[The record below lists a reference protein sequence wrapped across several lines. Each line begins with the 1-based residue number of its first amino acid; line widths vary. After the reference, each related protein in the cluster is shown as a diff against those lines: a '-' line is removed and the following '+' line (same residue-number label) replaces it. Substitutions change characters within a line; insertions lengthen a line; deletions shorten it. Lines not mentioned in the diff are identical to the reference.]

1 LGEVLHEDG
10 ELVGLALGGDLRAF
24 GAIVRRYQDSVYATA
39 LRRTGN
45 TADAEDVTQ
54 EAFLAAYENLSGLK
68 EPAKL
73 GGWLRSVTRYTYSNW
88 RRKHPA
94 TKPIGVDVDL
104 AEAVQCQRWPRPDE
118 AMQQEELRQR
128 ILDAV
133 ASLPQRMGEVVR
145 LYYVDGFSY
154 QDISDVLSMSMTTV
168 KGRLQMGRDLL
179 RKELLDMM
187 EDALFKELLEKAAA
201 AANEKGQIKVW
212 ERDMEESLALVEQAL
227 ARAGELGTARE
238 RDTARM
244 HALIEKVQY
253 LPNTEDEAQWRV
265 WEEVLGLARKLKD
278 HAMVGRLLVQTIF
291 MRPPKDPQVTLE
303 RVEEAIG
310 EFRKAG
316 DENGE
321 GQALLWKGL
330 ELLKK
335 NRQEE
340 MGDAL
345 DRARDL
351 LVKTKEYAWAAVCE
365 AAREFVEGVGRE
377 RDITSMQEYGFVAE
391 MLRRDD
397 GGAVSYAGQPG
408 TSGGRGGL
416 QGSPVHDAAVMEV
429 LVDAARRVG
438 EEWSVDS
445 FSYGSY
451 PMRTTGKVVS
461 DSETVTVTAGTFTDC
476 RLIRTVTEDPEPE
489 REEEGPRRFSRLN
502 EIRLGTREAW
512 YARGVGLIKVR
523 VDTERTKEDPPV
535 FALAEFSVEEESRD
549 WWPLA
554 VGNRW
559 SYVRE
564 NLNPED
570 FAGAHTLEV
579 RYRDE
584 EEIYYLSHCEYGYLI
599 GAAAEEEK
607 RVAELEKWAEEK
619 AEEANVHLRV
629 CRWDEAAAGYEKVL
643 AECEDHTWSR
653 MMAGR
658 IYFMQGKYDRA
669 LEHLQ
674 RVSDVAW
681 GVQTLGW
688 CYDALGERE
697 TAIETYKKALEIAQ
711 QDSVITAAKIGLEE
725 PYERRK
731 KIARE
736 GSVRAR
742 ELSTEGWT
750 ATASP
755 YSEDAGKA
763 FDGEKFSRWSTLEG
777 QQSGEFYQLDLGE
790 VERVNGVVLVDD
802 ADGDTIYVSDYA
814 REYEIKMSADGE
826 DWRMVASG
834 KGDPRYYPGGYFEP
848 VEARYIRI
856 DQLGKTRPESWSIY
870 GIRVY
875 TPEGG

>member
-1 LGEVLHEDG
+1 LGEVLHGDD

-24 GAIVRRYQDSVYATA
+24 GTIVRRYQDSVYATA

-45 TADAEDVTQ
+45 AADAEDVAQ

-94 TKPIGVDVDL
+94 AKPIGVDVDL

-118 AMQQEELRQR
+118 AMLQEELRQR

-179 RKELLDMM
+179 RKELIDMM
-187 EDALFKELLEKAAA
+187 EDALFKELLEKAEAA
-201 AANEKGQIKVW
+201 TKKKGQIKVW
-212 ERDMEESLALVEQAL
+212 ENDMKESLTLVEQAL

-244 HALIEKVQY
+244 HALLAKAQY
-253 LPNTEDEAQWRV
+253 LPNTDDDAQRQV
-265 WEEVLGLARKLKD
+265 WKESIELARKLKD
-278 HAMVGRLLVQTIF
+278 HAMVGRLLVHTIF
-291 MRPPKDPQVTLE
+291 MRPPKDPLVNLE
-303 RVEEAIG
+303 RVEEAAG

-321 GQALLWKGL
+321 GQALLWKGI

-335 NRQEE
+335 DRQKEI
-340 MGDAL
+340 GDTL
-345 DRARDL
+345 DRAQEQ
-351 LVKTKEYAWAAVCE
+351 LVKSKDYAWAAVCD
-365 AAREFVEGVGRE
+365 AAREFVGGVGCE
-377 RDITSMQEYGFVAE
+377 RDATSMQEYGWVAE
-391 MLRRDD
+391 MLRREE
-397 GGAVSYAGQPG
+397 GGAVSYVGQPG
-408 TSGGRGGL
+408 SSGGRGQL
-416 QGSPVHDAAVMEV
+416 LGSPVHDAAVMEV
-429 LVDAARRVG
+429 LVDDVRRVG
-438 EEWSVDS
+438 EKWSVDS

-451 PMRTTGKVVS
+451 PMRTTGTVVS
-461 DSETVTVTAGTFTDC
+461 DCETVTVPAGTFTDC

-489 REEEGPRRFSRLN
+489 REEKGPGGFSRLN

-535 FALAEFSVEEESRD
+535 FALAEFSMKEESRD
-549 WWPLA
+549 WFPLA

-559 SYVRE
+559 TYVRE
-564 NLNPED
+564 NLDKEG

-579 RYRDE
+579 RYLDE
-584 EEIYYLSHCEYGYLI
+584 KGIYYLSHCIYGYLV
-599 GAAAEEEK
+599 GTAAEEEA

-619 AEEANVHLRV
+619 AEEANICLRA
-629 CRWDEAAAGYEKVL
+629 CQWDEAAAGYEEVL
-643 AECEDHTWSR
+643 AEYEDHTWSR

-674 RVSDVAW
+674 RVPDVPW

-688 CYDALGERE
+688 CCDALGKRE
-697 TAIETYKKALEIAQ
+697 EAIGAYQKALEIAQ

-725 PYERRK
+725 PYERSK
-731 KIARE
+731 KVAGE
-736 GSVRAR
+736 GSVKAR
-742 ELSTEGWT
+742 ELSAEGWT

-755 YSEDAGKA
+755 HSEDAGKA
-763 FDGEKFSRWSTLEG
+763 FNGQKFSRWSTLEG

-790 VERVNGVVLVDD
+790 VELVNGVVLIDD

-814 REYEIKMSADGE
+814 RDYEIKVSADGE
-826 DWRMVASG
+826 DWTMVASG

-848 VEARYIRI
+848 VEVRYIRI
-856 DQLGKTRPESWSIY
+856 DQQGKTRPESWSIY

-875 TPEGG
+875 TPEGE

>member
-45 TADAEDVTQ
+45 AADAEDVAQ

-88 RRKHPA
+88 RRKHPDV
-94 TKPIGVDVDL
+94 KPIGVDVDL

-133 ASLPQRMGEVVR
+133 ASLPQRMSEVVR

-187 EDALFKELLEKAAA
+187 EDALFKELLEQAGEAAKK
-201 AANEKGQIKVW
+201 KGQIRVW
-212 ERDMEESLALVEQAL
+212 KNDMKESLALVEQAL

-244 HALIEKVQY
+244 HALIEKGQY
-253 LPNTEDEAQWRV
+253 LPNTEHDAQWHV
-265 WEEVLGLARKLKD
+265 WEEALGLARKLKD
-278 HAMVGRLLVQTIF
+278 HAMIGRLLTHTVF
-291 MRPPKDPQVTLE
+291 MHPPREPLDTVE
-303 RVEEAIG
+303 RMEEAAG
-310 EFRKAG
+310 EFRKAE

-321 GQALLWKGL
+321 GQALLWKGF
-330 ELLKK
+330 ELL
-335 NRQEE
+335 RERGQGEARE
-340 MGDAL
+340 AL
-345 DRARDL
+345 DRAVEL
-351 LVKTKEYAWAAVCE
+351 LVRAKDYAWAAVCD
-365 AAREFVEGVGRE
+365 AALEFMEHVGPE
-377 RDITSMQEYGFVAE
+377 RTVKSMHEYGWICE
-391 MLRRDD
+391 MLRKEE

-408 TSGGRGGL
+408 HSGGRGQRL
-416 QGSPVHDAAVMEV
+416 GSPVHDAAIMNV
-429 LVDAARRVG
+429 LVDDARRPG
-438 EEWSVDS
+438 ERWSADT

-451 PMRTTGKVVS
+451 PMRTTGTVVS
-461 DSETVTVTAGTFTDC
+461 DSETVTVPAGTFTDC
-476 RLIRTVTEDPEPE
+476 RLIRTVTVDPDPE
-489 REEEGPRRFSRLN
+489 REEEESARKLN
-502 EIRLGTREAW
+502 EIRLGTREVW
-512 YARGVGLIKVR
+512 YARGVGMIKVR

-535 FALAEFSVEEESRD
+535 FALAEFGLEGESRD
-549 WWPLA
+549 WFPLA
-554 VGNRW
+554 MGNRW
-559 SYVRE
+559 VYVRE
-564 NLNPED
+564 NLVGEE
-570 FAGAHTLEV
+570 FVGAHTLGV
-579 RYRDE
+579 RYLDE
-584 EEIYYLSHCEYGYLI
+584 KEIYYLSHCAYGYPV
-599 GAAAEEEK
+599 GKAAEEEA
-607 RVAELEKWAEEK
+607 RVAELESKVEGK

-629 CRWDEAAAGYEKVL
+629 CRWDEAAAGYEEVL
-643 AECEDHTWSR
+643 AEYEDHTWSR

-669 LEHLQ
+669 LEHLR
-674 RVSDVAW
+674 RVPDVPW

-688 CYDALGERE
+688 CYDALGRRE
-697 TAIETYKKALEIAQ
+697 EAIEAYKKALEIAR

-725 PYERRK
+725 PYERAKRVK
-731 KIARE
+731 GE
-736 GSVRAR
+736 GSAKAR
-742 ELSTEGWT
+742 ELSTEGWM

-755 YSEDAGKA
+755 YSEDAEKA
-763 FDGEKFSRWSTLEG
+763 FDGQKFSRWSTLEG

-790 VERVNGVVLVDD
+790 VELVNGVVLIDD
-802 ADGDTIYVSDYA
+802 AGGDTIYVSDYA
-814 REYEIKMSADGE
+814 REYEIKVSVDRE
-826 DWRMVASG
+826 DWTMMASG
-834 KGDPRYYPGGYFEP
+834 KGDPRYYPGGFFEP

-856 DQLGKTRPESWSIY
+856 DQQGQTRPESWSIY

-875 TPEGG
+875 RPEGEK